1 MALRAFIKVR
11 NLNCQL
17 FRSSSVLSSAVNK
30 NYSVLFKKTNNLFL
44 NRSNVRM
51 KYEKKSNI
59 SRDAEDEVSYFGSKS
74 K

>member
-30 NYSVLFKKTNNLFL
+30 NYSVLFKKTNNL